1 MPSGVKFA
9 LTGLNQIHRRIE
21 AGQRGVLR
29 ATAKALTFTAERAQR
44 RVTKIIPRV
53 FDKPTPFTR
62 KSVRKTT
69 ANVLARGPLSSN
81 VYFKDIRA
89 NDLFGEMHYLQPQ
102 VAGGTRVQKRAE
114 KRLGG
119 YWVPGKDARLNK
131 YGNLTRGTWNKAL
144 ADIGKYGQFTGDAAN
159 TLTKAQ
165 GGTKRILYFLRRHKN
180 GRRVIYK
187 KVRKRI
193 IPWMVEVSRPQYR
206 VRLRFRKIVTKVAAK
221 EYGPLFDKAMQR
233 ELAKA
238 G

>member
-89 NDLFGEMHYLQPQ
+89 NDLFGEMHYLQ
-102 VAGGTRVQKRAE
+102 
-114 KRLGG
+114 RLGG